1 MGKKN
6 QSNSVTASN
15 QFSNS
20 STEGTLAEFN
30 KLEICPAQDDSL
42 ADLNK
47 YLSSKSFILG
57 WGLTASD
64 EAVYAKCSNS
74 IDATKFPHV
83 ARWSSFVGSFSPAVR
98 QSWTGDEVD
107 VYDEEDDDAAPE
119 KGGET
124 KAKAQE
130 AEDEESSSSEEDD
143 VGFDDLVDG
152 DDDEE
157 TKAMMAKHAK
167 KIAEIQARQNAK
179 KGKAKTNITI
189 DVNPEDQDTDMEALQ
204 EAVCALE
211 IPGLKWLGEGNLVP
225 TCFGMSKLTIMCQ
238 IFDQQVPST
247 QPIYD
252 ALEELPGV
260 GSTREIA
267 SQMA

>member
-6 QSNSVTASN
+6 QSNTVTAS
-15 QFSNS
+15 
-20 STEGTLAEFN
+20 EVGTVAEFN
-30 KLEICPAQDDSL
+30 KLEVCPAQDDSL
-42 ADLNK
+42 ADLNQ
-47 YLSSKSFILG
+47 YLSAKSFIIG

-64 EAVYAKCSNS
+64 EAVYAKCSNCV
-74 IDATKFPHV
+74 DATKFPHV
-83 ARWSSFVGSFSPAVR
+83 ARWSSLVGSFSPAVR
-98 QSWTGDEVD
+98 RSWTGDEVD
-107 VYDEEDDDAAPE
+107 VYDEEDDDADN

-124 KAKAQE
+124 KAKE
-130 AEDEESSSSEEDD
+130 AEEESSSSDEDD
-143 VGFDDLVDG
+143 DMDFDDLVDG

-204 EAVCALE
+204 EAVCAIE

-252 ALEELPGV
+252 ALEELEGV

>member
-6 QSNSVTASN
+6 QSNTVTAS
-15 QFSNS
+15 
-20 STEGTLAEFN
+20 EVGTLAEFN

-47 YLSSKSFILG
+47 YLSTKSFILG

-74 IDATKFPHV
+74 VDATKFPHV
-83 ARWSSFVGSFSPAVR
+83 ARWASLVGSFSPAVR
-98 QSWTGDEVD
+98 RSWTGEEVD
-107 VYDEEDDDAAPE
+107 VYDEEDDDAE
-119 KGGET
+119 DDS
-124 KAKAQE
+124 KAKAKD
-130 AEDEESSSSEEDD
+130 AGGDDSSSEDEDD
-143 VGFDDLVDG
+143 DVDFDDLVDG

-157 TKAMMAKHAK
+157 TKAMMAKHAA
-167 KIAEIQARQNAK
+167 KIAEIHKRQAAK

-189 DVNPEDQDTDMEALQ
+189 DVNPEDNTTDMEALQ
-204 EAVCALE
+204 ERVCAVE
-211 IPGLKWLGEGNLVP
+211 IEGLKWLGEGNLVP

-238 IFDQQVPST
+238 IFDEKVPST
-247 QPIYD
+247 QVIYD
-252 ALEELPGV
+252 ALEELEGV